1 MQLRPP
7 LLPHQTLLPPQ
18 LSHPDNVGTQ
28 KQDVGQFSLS
38 EKYIIFNFY
47 LFSEWHEVPPWI
59 YFLLQEA
66 NFKTMLKQ
74 KYIKIHYWK
83 YLQDLWWS
91 PLCYVRHQVIL
102 LLSWESHSI
111 PHHLK
116 HQGWVSCM
124 NLMRCSHY
132 VVETHHQSLWIL
144 VQTED
149 WGCHRHHC

>member
-1 MQLRPP
+1 MQLRQP

-18 LSHPDNVGTQ
+18 LSHPDNVGAQ

-66 NFKTMLKQ
+66 NFKTMLKR

-132 VVETHHQSLWIL
+132 VVENHDQSLWIL

-149 WGCHRHHC
+149 WGCHHHHC

>member
-1 MQLRPP
+1 MQLCPP
-7 LLPHQTLLPPQ
+7 LLPDQTLLPPQ
-18 LSHPDNVGTQ
+18 LSHPDNVGAQ
-28 KQDVGQFSLS
+28 RQDVGQFSLS

-59 YFLLQEA
+59 YLLLQEA

-74 KYIKIHYWK
+74 KYIKIHYSK

-91 PLCYVRHQVIL
+91 PLCYVQHQVIL

-111 PHHLK
+111 PRHLK
-116 HQGWVSCM
+116 RQGWVSCM
-124 NLMRCSHY
+124 NLMMCSHY
-132 VVETHHQSLWIL
+132 VVENHHQSLWIL

-149 WGCHRHHC
+149 WECHHHHC